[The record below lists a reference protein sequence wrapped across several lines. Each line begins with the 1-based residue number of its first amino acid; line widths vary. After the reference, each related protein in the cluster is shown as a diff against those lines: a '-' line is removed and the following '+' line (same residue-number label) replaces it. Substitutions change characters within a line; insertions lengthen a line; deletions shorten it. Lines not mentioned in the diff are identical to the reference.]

1 MTLDGG
7 WIPVL
12 VGGAILVP
20 MLLALVEVARPG
32 LHGRWLAV
40 APVPALLAG
49 ALLATGSG
57 IDAPWLLFGARF
69 GLDDTGRLLLL
80 ASAVVWLA
88 AALHAVGEGMARG
101 ARAGLL
107 LAMAGNFGAVLAQDA
122 ASFFACYALMSF
134 SAYLLV
140 VERGDAAA
148 RRAGRVYVALV
159 VLGEVLVLNGLL
171 FAAAGSATAVSTIPL
186 AGLLLWVGFGIKAGL
201 VPLHFSLPL
210 AYGAASTA
218 GAIALAG
225 AMVNAGLLGWLRFL
239 PGGDPGAADL
249 GLAMMA
255 LGLGGAFYGVLVGL
269 TQTDAR
275 VLLGYSSV
283 SQMGLMAVGLGAGVA
298 APGSWPALVG
308 VVVLFAVH
316 HGFAKAALFAAL
328 ASSEGS
334 RSRLRLLGLLVA
346 AAALIGLPFTSG
358 ALAKAA
364 LTGALPALPGF
375 WAEALAIALP
385 LATLGTTLLMA
396 RLAFLSAGR
405 GPVSSAPATAR
416 AGAVLLLVAVVG
428 GAWWLPGVV
437 PVVAGSSAGSGVPW
451 PALAG
456 GLIALAAYWLD
467 RARGVALRARVPPGD
482 LVLPV
487 ERLAAAL
494 WRFVCGAPDAH
505 HGGGSEAPW
514 ATRWSGRLAAL
525 LTRGETALARW
536 ELAGIALLALAAA
549 VALVVSWG

>member
-1 MTLDGG
+1 
-7 WIPVL
+7 
-12 VGGAILVP
+12 
-20 MLLALVEVARPG
+20 
-32 LHGRWLAV
+32 
-40 APVPALLAG
+40 
-49 ALLATGSG
+49 
-57 IDAPWLLFGARF
+57 
-69 GLDDTGRLLLL
+69 
-80 ASAVVWLA
+80 
-88 AALHAVGEGMARG
+88 
-101 ARAGLL
+101 
-107 LAMAGNFGAVLAQDA
+107 
-122 ASFFACYALMSF
+122 
-134 SAYLLV
+134 
-140 VERGDAAA
+140 
-148 RRAGRVYVALV
+148 
-159 VLGEVLVLNGLL
+159 
-171 FAAAGSATAVSTIPL
+171 
-186 AGLLLWVGFGIKAGL
+186 
-201 VPLHFSLPL
+201 
-210 AYGAASTA
+210 
-218 GAIALAG
+218 
-225 AMVNAGLLGWLRFL
+225 
-239 PGGDPGAADL
+239 
-249 GLAMMA
+249 
-255 LGLGGAFYGVLVGL
+255 
-269 TQTDAR
+269 
-275 VLLGYSSV
+275 
-283 SQMGLMAVGLGAGVA
+283 
-298 APGSWPALVG
+298 VG

-316 HGFAKAALFAAL
+316 HAFAKAALFTGL
-328 ASSEGS
+328 AWSEGS
-334 RSRLRLLGLLVA
+334 RSPMRHLGLLVP

-364 LTGALPALPGF
+364 LKGALPALPGF
-375 WAEALAIALP
+375 WAEVLAVALP

-525 LTRGETALARW
+525 LTRGEPALARW